1 MSPVFNTSTSNTGSK
16 RIVNRG
22 ALALSIPLML
32 MLASCS
38 TPAVST
44 PASSSAVSQADLGN
58 CGVVPDIAVQ
68 DPDGAVAALPADI
81 QSAYNGYPEPVLASA
96 WKSLPKSDGPVKVGL
111 SYLPPA
117 NPFGAAVVAQ
127 LDKSFAE
134 AKAAGLVE
142 GELIKRILPDPATM
156 TPAEQI
162 RGYQE
167 LVREGVDVILTS
179 PLSGDAMLDVVNQA
193 GEQGIVTVSLSS
205 TIKSKYAINVAD
217 NSYLNVAEPTA
228 EVMKQLGGKGNVVIV
243 RGVPGIPTDQYGYDA
258 AQAVMENCPDIKV
271 VGEVVGNFVPAATK
285 SAMLQFLASHPQQID
300 AVVQVG
306 TMGSGVF
313 SAFEQSGRPLPKV
326 VDAGAS
332 AASLA
337 YWEKAKAESGYDT
350 AGTGGNGTQ
359 QAAVLFDVA
368 MKTLAGD
375 GPTVSTMTREP
386 SLINSSTLGDYAVEG
401 ADTSSPLEVLDGEP
415 WMPQEYRDKFFTK

>member
-1 MSPVFNTSTSNTGSK
+1 MRPVFNTPGIKRGFLGGS
-16 RIVNRG
+16 
-22 ALALSIPLML
+22 ALVLSVPLILML
-32 MLASCS
+32 SSCS
-38 TPAVST
+38 TPGGAT
-44 PASSSAVSQADLGN
+44 ATAPSSAASQSELGD
-58 CGVVPDIAVQ
+58 CGLVPDVAVQ
-68 DPDGAVAALPADI
+68 DPDGAVAALPSDI
-81 QSAYNGYPEPVLASA
+81 QAAYNGYPEPVLASA
-96 WKSLPKSDGPVKVGL
+96 WKSLPKSEGPVKVGL

-142 GELIKRILPDPATM
+142 GELVKRILPDPATM

-193 GEQGIVTVSLSS
+193 GEQGIVTVSLSA

-217 NSYLNVAEPTA
+217 NSYLNVAQPTA

-258 AQAVMENCPDIKV
+258 AKAVMAKCPGINV

-313 SAFEQSGRPLPKV
+313 SAFEQTGRPLPKV

-337 YWEKAKAESGYDT
+337 YWDKAHKESGYDT

-375 GPTVSTMTREP
+375 GPTVSTMTRVP
-386 SLINSSTLGDYAVEG
+386 SLITSAGLSEYAVSG

-415 WMPQEYRDKFFTK
+415 WMPKEYRNKFFTK